1 MFKVGKVLNFYEKI
15 GITIVELSSGLT
27 VGDKIK
33 VYKDGECL
41 FTQKIDEIIM
51 NQKKIPFAK
60 MGDVVALSLITDDIC
75 KIQKG
80 SEIFRLG
87 ELGARS

>member
-1 MFKVGKVLNFYEKI
+1 MFKIGKVVNFYQKI
-15 GITIVELSSGLT
+15 GITIIELSGTLS

-33 VYKDGECL
+33 VYKDGKCVL
-41 FTQKIDEIIM
+41 TQEIDEIAM

-60 MGDVVALSLITDDIC
+60 HGDVIALALLTDE

-87 ELGARS
+87 ELGSRS

>member
-1 MFKVGKVLNFYEKI
+1 M
-15 GITIVELSSGLT
+15 TIVELSSGLT

-33 VYKDGECL
+33 VYKDGECIL
-41 FTQKIDEIIM
+41 TQKVDEIIM

-60 MGDVVALSLITDDIC
+60 MGDVVALSLITDGIY

-80 SEIFRLG
+80 SEVFRLG
-87 ELGARS
+87 QLGA